1 MSEDHKAIL
10 DTIRPMLNDP
20 KVEIRKKVA
29 ICLGS
34 LVGTVND
41 DLFKDLMEQ
50 VISTIKSLPFQDE
63 KLFTFIQA
71 VGIFARNAGQRVSV
85 YLKDI
90 VPLLISI
97 STDEKVV
104 NDHSDAAIDL
114 RENCLQTFD
123 VMIIQCPKQMLG
135 HTEDLMAVGLT
146 LMTYDPNYDYTND
159 DDGDEVMD
167 DADGDDDG
175 FGGIRYFS
183 FFLSFRVFFFER
195 RLLVQMTMVDGTT
208 MAMMA
213 DGITMRNLAESETWS
228 WRMLQMMTHRGK

>member
-1 MSEDHKAIL
+1 MMSEDHKSIL
-10 DTIRPMLNDP
+10 ETIQPMLNDP

-41 DLFKDLMEQ
+41 DLFNGLMTQ
-50 VISTIKSLPFQDE
+50 VINTIKSLKFHDE

-90 VPLLISI
+90 VPLLYNI
-97 STDEKVV
+97 STDDKVV

-123 VMIIQCPKQMLG
+123 VMIIQCPKQMLK
-135 HTEDLMAVGLT
+135 HTEDLMSVGLT
-146 LMTYDPNYDYTND
+146 LMTYDPNYDYGND
-159 DDGDEVMD
+159 NDGDTAMD
-167 DADGDDDG
+167 DAEDEDDDE
-175 FGGIRYFS
+175 FGGIHTVPLCES
-183 FFLSFRVFFFER
+183 VTLS
-195 RLLVQMTMVDGTT
+195 LSLSMCMC
-208 MAMMA
+208 A
-213 DGITMRNLAESETWS
+213 DCECAFVCG
-228 WRMLQMMTHRGK
+228 